1 MNILFIMLKLAHKLN
16 KVGANLSC
24 VKKKELYELWT
35 VKIWVFMKKIGV
47 PGRSLGIKCTRVKSC
62 KYIGGSS

>member
-1 MNILFIMLKLAHKLN
+1 MNTQVYKVNSYLLSYQLQSMLEWINIMNILFIMLKLAHKLN

-35 VKIWVFMKKIGV
+35 VKI
-47 PGRSLGIKCTRVKSC
+47 
-62 KYIGGSS
+62 

>member
-1 MNILFIMLKLAHKLN
+1 MNILFIMLKLVYKLN
-16 KVGANLSC
+16 KVGVNLSC
-24 VKKKELYELWT
+24 VKKKELYELWI

-47 PGRSLGIKCTRVKSC
+47 FGRSFGIKCIRVKSC